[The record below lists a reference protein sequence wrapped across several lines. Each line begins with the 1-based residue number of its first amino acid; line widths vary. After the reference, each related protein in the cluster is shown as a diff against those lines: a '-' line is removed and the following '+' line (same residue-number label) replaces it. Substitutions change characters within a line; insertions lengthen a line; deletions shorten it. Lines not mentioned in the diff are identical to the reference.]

1 MAAWWKP
8 TADGYFQHVPK
19 AAILEAVGAFAPS
32 NVTRLAKLKKGDIA
46 SEAERLADGTGWMPA
61 VFLDDHHRAGGRAG
75 GGGRSGCAGRCHR
88 GGGRARAGRVRQCT
102 APARSAGFLSE
113 PGAAVAAPGFN
124 VEIKIARCR
133 LRPGGNGRTCKCIAR
148 GTAIGALA
156 RQVSMAP
163 AAMGGAC
170 GATPRLAAAGCTK
183 ACRPR
188 RWRFRSTTSRRTGH
202 EHAARPRLWSFH
214 ATPQHVAASGDKGR
228 SRFVVEG
235 WPCPRQGTGR
245 CSRHAGS
252 RVGHFSIRDR
262 AAPASLSCCES
273 WRWRGCGLHGRN
285 LAAKTI
291 SPALRAFLA
300 GQILFASRFSTS
312 FRPQAVRPAHP
323 RRPDHNKDAM
333 GATLFNRKEKH
344 HG

>member
-1 MAAWWKP
+1 MRRKMPPRWRTRTRWP
-8 TADGYFQHVPK
+8 R
-19 AAILEAVGAFAPS
+19 EAV
-32 NVTRLAKLKKGDIA
+32 R
-46 SEAERLADGTGWMPA
+46 
-61 VFLDDHHRAGGRAG
+61 
-75 GGGRSGCAGRCHR
+75 
-88 GGGRARAGRVRQCT
+88 
-102 APARSAGFLSE
+102 PARSAGFLSE
-113 PGAAVAAPGFN
+113 PGAAVAAP
-124 VEIKIARCR
+124 VSTSKSKSPRCR
-133 LRPGGNGRTCKCIAR
+133 LRPGGNGADVQ
-148 GTAIGALA
+148 ALHAVQPSAPAGAGF
-156 RQVSMAP
+156 RWRP

-214 ATPQHVAASGDKGR
+214 ATPQARCRLRRQGR

-273 WRWRGCGLHGRN
+273 WRWRGC
-285 LAAKTI
+285 
-291 SPALRAFLA
+291 A
-300 GQILFASRFSTS
+300 GFMA
-312 FRPQAVRPAHP
+312 
-323 RRPDHNKDAM
+323 
-333 GATLFNRKEKH
+333 ATLQRKQFPLRCAHSSRDKFFSLPGSPLRFDRKRCGQPIPAGRITTRTRWARPCSTRKEKH